1 MIPFEQKVMVVS
13 PVKKE
18 KKKKKKKALSNEK
31 ITIDVIRTTQR
42 NNIDLTAIADHK
54 ANVMLS
60 LNAIMIAALVP
71 LIIANMDLI
80 VDQFLYLPLFVL
92 GATCFSSI
100 YISAQVLKPSNFN
113 LSRETLAPGMKKSP
127 FFFGNFYKQTPQ
139 EYYEFMNDALA
150 EPADFKTLL
159 AQDLYYVGRRLGEK
173 MSWVRL
179 AYNIFLV
186 GIGIT
191 LLSTFLTFVFLFLF
205 YFCENQVFF
214 GEGDML
220 RS

>member
-1 MIPFEQKVMVVS
+1 MIPFEEKVMVV
-13 PVKKE
+13 PPAKKK

-31 ITIDVIRTTQR
+31 ITIDIIRTTQR
-42 NNIDLTAIADHK
+42 NNIDLTAIADNK

-80 VDQFLYLPLFVL
+80 VDRFLYIPLFFL
-92 GATCFSSI
+92 AATCFCAI

-113 LSRETLAPGMKKSP
+113 TGREKVKPGMKKSP
-127 FFFGNFYKQTPQ
+127 FFFGNFYQQKPQ
-139 EYYEFMNDALA
+139 EYFELMKEALA
-150 EPADFKTLL
+150 EPADFTAHL
-159 AQDLYYVGRRLGEK
+159 AQDMYYVGRRLGEK

-179 AYNIFLV
+179 AYNIFII

-191 LLSTFLTFVFLFLF
+191 LLSTFLTFILL
-205 YFCENQVFF
+205 
-214 GEGDML
+214 
-220 RS
+220 